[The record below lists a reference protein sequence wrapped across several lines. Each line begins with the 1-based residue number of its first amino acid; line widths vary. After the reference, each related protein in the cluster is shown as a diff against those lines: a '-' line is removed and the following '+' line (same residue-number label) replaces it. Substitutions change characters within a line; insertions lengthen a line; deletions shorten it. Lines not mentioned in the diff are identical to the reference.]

1 MSLKFT
7 ALEIGSGDAFLL
19 EDGDRKILFDAGG
32 SQDLIVRLL
41 KKKKIKKIDLAICS
55 HNDKD
60 HSNGF
65 LGLLKS
71 DIAIDE
77 IWLPANWASI
87 LHSIKHDPYCFME
100 LFCHFGYFNRKYHEL
115 EGREIKL
122 YSEEYV
128 PVDSFQEELTFFENE
143 DLEYYCAMMEEY
155 YKDHQYRG
163 EAEEWEMIKN
173 NYYRNKKQFPRHI
186 NDESCRFND
195 GTPDF
200 CKKNCAHKQW
210 CWRYHEYTAT
220 DILIN
225 LEKIIEIARAAHKK
239 SPKIKWFEPIKSCC
253 QNKVDYGFVALNS
266 IKSHRIKEI
275 DHHPLAFLC
284 ALYTITLTKENEYS
298 LVFEFHKSDIPVV
311 RFSAD
316 SDSTCQ
322 SKKPYCDNIIV
333 TAPHHG
339 SEANKGVYGAID
351 NDNVIWVRSDR
362 KISTRPCKEYKTRK
376 ERYCLACKHRK
387 PSRKEICF
395 EYDESKK
402 QWICNSG
409 ERCVCQ
415 P

>member
-1 MSLKFT
+1 MSTRFT
-7 ALEIGSGDAFLL
+7 ALEVGSGDAFLL
-19 EDGDRKILFDAGG
+19 EDGDRKILFDSGG

-87 LHSIKHDPYCFME
+87 LHSMKHHHPYVFMK
-100 LFCHFGYFNRKYHEL
+100 LFCHFRHYNREYLEL
-115 EGREIKL
+115 EGREIKM
-122 YSEEYV
+122 YNGESV
-128 PVDSFQEELTFFENE
+128 SVDSFQEELSFFERR
-143 DLEYYCAMMEEY
+143 DLEYYFYMGKKYAYIKEERIEIE
-155 YKDHQYRG
+155 H
-163 EAEEWEMIKN
+163 
-173 NYYRNKKQFPRHI
+173 NYYRNKKHFPRHF
-186 NDESCRFND
+186 NDESCEFND

-200 CKKNCAHKQW
+200 CIKNCTHKQG
-210 CWRYHEYTAT
+210 CRKYDEYTAT

-225 LEKIIEIARAAHKK
+225 LEKIMEIANAAHKK
-239 SPKIKWFEPIKSCC
+239 CPKIKWFEPIKSCC
-253 QNKVDYGFVALNS
+253 QNKLDYGFVALNS
-266 IKSHRIKEI
+266 VKSHRIREI

-298 LVFEFHKSDIPVV
+298 LVFEFHKDDIPVV

-322 SKKPYCDNIIV
+322 SKMPYNDNIII

-339 SEANKGVYGAID
+339 SEANKGVYGAIE

-362 KISTRPCKEYKTRK
+362 KISTRPCEEYKTMEK
-376 ERYCLACKHRK
+376 RYCLACSHRL

-395 EYDESKK
+395 EYDKSKK
-402 QWICNSG
+402 QWICNTG
-409 ERCVCQ
+409 ERCVCR